1 MIENVLVKLLMG
13 WFFCL
18 AFTQSTSGPTPG
30 IYKWHGNL

>member
-18 AFTQSTSGPTPG
+18 AFTLSTSA
-30 IYKWHGNL
+30 YSRYL